1 MASEA
6 RYKQHKKITVLM
18 PGINTF
24 EGGHL
29 MRAHE
34 FMDEA
39 RKTINPIPTNVNAI
53 ELQMRQYELLKK
65 RAEWQSK
72 QAEVK
77 RKLNDDNDH
86 SSKVVSKM
94 AKHALA
100 GRQNGVY
107 GLSGDNA
114 E

>member
-1 MASEA
+1 
-6 RYKQHKKITVLM
+6 
-18 PGINTF
+18 
-24 EGGHL
+24 

-39 RKTINPIPTNVNAI
+39 RKTRNPIPSNINAI
-53 ELQMRQYELLKK
+53 ELQKQQYELLKK

-72 QAEVK
+72 QADVK
-77 RKLNDDNDH
+77 RKLNDDSDN

-100 GRQNGVY
+100 GRRNGVY